1 MAGKPSYEDLEQR
14 VKDLENEVLEHE
26 RLTNMLGSS
35 EKQLGQIIAGS
46 PIPTFVIDS
55 NHIVAHY
62 NTACENLTGL
72 SAKDIVGTDD
82 QWKSGY
88 PEKRPV
94 MADIILDQ
102 ASERTVAEYYFGK
115 YKKSDVAPGAYSA
128 QDFFPNLGE
137 EGKWLFLTA
146 VPIKDSRGQVVGA
159 IETLQD
165 ITEEKRST
173 LQNELMLRISQA
185 LHEHHD
191 LESLLNYITSE
202 VKELLGTEA
211 AVVLL
216 LDQETR
222 ELYFIASAYEDPE
235 IGRRVKE
242 VRLSLDQ
249 LASAKVIETG
259 EPLIHYEPSDG
270 TLYPERDEK
279 LGYVSR
285 NLISVPLRAEGRII
299 GVLNAVNKI
308 EGTFG
313 SKDVDLLSMVAGT
326 VALSIENARV
336 SEELKGAY
344 REVSSLNAAKDRTI
358 KHLSHELKTP
368 MQTLTLSLDILKE
381 ALKQVPK
388 HNWKRPME
396 LSKKSLKRII
406 AIQEEVADIMQDRQF
421 KSYGLISLM
430 FEQCSDVLAG
440 LFAGECG
447 DGRLFENV
455 KDRIEEAFGLRR
467 AEPEKIRL
475 DEFIQA
481 RIETSQKRFDH
492 RRIDVDCILDPDLFL
507 FLPKDMLGKVVDGL
521 IRNAVENTPD
531 EGKIK
536 IRADREGDRI
546 EFSVHDFGIGIAEEH
561 SEKIFQ
567 GYLPTQD
574 LMRYSTKSPYDF
586 YAGGKGADLLRMKI
600 FSEKYHFNI
609 SMESQYCPHIEQS
622 QGGVCP
628 GVISKCSA
636 CEKREDCLSCSGT
649 CFTLSFQESKAL

>member
-1 MAGKPSYEDLEQR
+1 MPEKLSYEELEQR
-14 VKDLENEVLEHE
+14 IKDLEKEVLEHE
-26 RLTNMLGSS
+26 RLTN
-35 EKQLGQIIAGS
+35 
-46 PIPTFVIDS
+46 
-55 NHIVAHY
+55 
-62 NTACENLTGL
+62 
-72 SAKDIVGTDD
+72 
-82 QWKSGY
+82 
-88 PEKRPV
+88 
-94 MADIILDQ
+94 
-102 ASERTVAEYYFGK
+102 
-115 YKKSDVAPGAYSA
+115 
-128 QDFFPNLGE
+128 
-137 EGKWLFLTA
+137 
-146 VPIKDSRGQVVGA
+146 
-159 IETLQD
+159 
-165 ITEEKRST
+165 
-173 LQNELMLRISQA
+173 QNELMLRISQA
-185 LHEHHD
+185 LHEHND
-191 LESLLNYITSE
+191 LESLLNFITSE

-216 LDQETR
+216 LDHETR
-222 ELYFIASAYEDPE
+222 ELYFIASAHKDPE

-242 VRLSLDQ
+242 IRFSLDQ
-249 LASAKVIETG
+249 LVSGKVIETG
-259 EPLIHYEPSDG
+259 EPLIHSETSDE
-270 TLYPERDEK
+270 TLYPERDKK

-285 NLISVPLRAEGRII
+285 NLISVPLRAVGRII

-313 SKDVDLLSMVAGT
+313 SRDVDLLSTVAGT

-336 SEELKGAY
+336 SEELKGTY

-368 MQTLTLSLDILKE
+368 VQTLSLSIDILKD
-381 ALKQVPK
+381 ALKQIPERIW
-388 HNWKRPME
+388 NRPLE

-406 AIQEEVADIMQDRQF
+406 AIQEEAADIMQDRQY

-440 LFAGECG
+440 LFAAECG
-447 DGRLFENV
+447 DGRLFEHV
-455 KDRIEEAFGLRR
+455 KDRIEEAFGLGRG
-467 AEPEKIRL
+467 EPEKILL

-481 RIETSQKRFDH
+481 RIETSQKWFNH
-492 RRIDVDCILDPDLFL
+492 RRIDLDCILDPDLFL

-531 EGKIK
+531 EGRIE
-536 IRADREGDRI
+536 IRANKEGDRI
-546 EFSVHDFGIGIAEEH
+546 EFSVHDFGIGIAEEY

-574 LMRYSTKSPYDF
+574 LMKYSTKSPYDF

-636 CEKREDCLSCSGT
+636 CKKGEDCLSNGGT
-649 CFTLSFQESKAL
+649 CFTLSFQESKAP